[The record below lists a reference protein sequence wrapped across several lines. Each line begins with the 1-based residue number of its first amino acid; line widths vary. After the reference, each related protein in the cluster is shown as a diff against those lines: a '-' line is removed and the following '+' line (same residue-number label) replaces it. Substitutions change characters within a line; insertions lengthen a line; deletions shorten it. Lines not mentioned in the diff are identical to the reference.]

1 MCEFDSSRNSV
12 GGPETSSLA
21 CHLNLPVVAV
31 AVDRRWAAGEPRA
44 KLGGG
49 NGDCRID
56 KLTSVAGGGGMIDA
70 QQVAEADCECGSATD
85 DEKKVDERT
94 KPTTATQKEEQIKT
108 LVFQPNSLFLVVF
121 FPSGKSSWPG
131 CVVG

>member
-1 MCEFDSSRNSV
+1 MHSKWLRPIANA
-12 GGPETSSLA
+12 GPQ
-21 CHLNLPVVAV
+21 PMM
-31 AVDRRWAAGEPRA
+31 
-44 KLGGG
+44 K
-49 NGDCRID
+49 
-56 KLTSVAGGGGMIDA
+56 
-70 QQVAEADCECGSATD
+70 
-85 DEKKVDERT
+85 KKVDERT